1 MSWFCIGLTVG
12 IMLASAVLTIAAF
25 VALDASNN
33 QDKEP

>member
-25 VALDASNN
+25 AAIAASND
-33 QDKEP
+33 QDRKP